1 MSPASVVAAS
11 KCHGNKWCKTSTR
24 RCIKTTP
31 RHLYWTSV
39 ANWPSEIII
48 LVYCHRS
55 RRLHASRFKP
65 LGRLVSPACR
75 LFLCLPDRENAKK
88 KKKNH
93 LRAKHSLCI
102 NVWVCERCSVALLWC
117 ELHVGGQTH
126 MQLPSLQVC
135 IPPTTGHKV
144 TLCFYGCSPWC
155 SAEAPEMTKSLSR
168 CLWPKASLSGTWRSC
183 SLMWTPNWNRSPAS
197 FQGLI
202 PPLQAYRSSGSAVS
216 RLLSDCLSVLLI
228 FSGRNC

>member
-1 MSPASVVAAS
+1 ML
-11 KCHGNKWCKTSTR
+11 KR
-24 RCIKTTP
+24 
-31 RHLYWTSV
+31 
-39 ANWPSEIII
+39 
-48 LVYCHRS
+48 
-55 RRLHASRFKP
+55 
-65 LGRLVSPACR
+65 
-75 LFLCLPDRENAKK
+75 K
-88 KKKNH
+88 KKKNIWE
-93 LRAKHSLCI
+93 LSTKNTAFAFM
-102 NVWVCERCSVALLWC
+102 CECVSAVQWPC
-117 ELHVGGQTH
+117 CGVSGSVGGQTH

-168 CLWPKASLSGTWRSC
+168 CLWPKASLSGPRQSC